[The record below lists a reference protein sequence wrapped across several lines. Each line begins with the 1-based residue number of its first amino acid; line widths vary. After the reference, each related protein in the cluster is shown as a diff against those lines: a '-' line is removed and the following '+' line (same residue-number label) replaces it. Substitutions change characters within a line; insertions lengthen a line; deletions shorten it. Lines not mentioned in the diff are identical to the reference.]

1 MTYELKPQP
10 RSRLGPVF
18 SLMPDFEHR
27 RVQFDAR
34 FEPVGDGWH
43 LTHKRKTYF
52 LSREDYVA
60 ASERFDQTIDTV
72 KAEWRTNTQ
81 YLIAGSVIGAF
92 VYFGFVDALIAMLP
106 YRLEAIV
113 NAILV
118 FQPIFWAC
126 MLAYRQERQ
135 IARIYDGI
143 ARRSR
148 LCTSDP
154 LDRDSKMRSFNWGS
168 IIVQI
173 VALLAIAVVFGR
185 PLIEMMLIDL
195 SQ

>member
-1 MTYELKPQP
+1 MAYELKPQR

-43 LTHKRKTYF
+43 FTHKRKTYV
-52 LSREDYVA
+52 LTRQDYVA
-60 ASERFDQTIDTV
+60 ASKRFVQAIDTV
-72 KAEWRTNTQ
+72 KAEWRSNTR

-106 YRLEAIV
+106 SRLESAV
-113 NAILV
+113 NAVLI

-126 MLAYRQERQ
+126 LLAYRQERQ
-135 IARIYDGI
+135 IKRIYDGI
-143 ARRSR
+143 ARHSAPRITD
-148 LCTSDP
+148 C
-154 LDRDSKMRSFNWGS
+154 LDGNSKMRSFNWGS
-168 IIVQI
+168 ILVQI
-173 VALLAIAVVFGR
+173 VALLAIAAVFGR
-185 PLIEMMLIDL
+185 PLIDMMLIG
-195 SQ
+195 